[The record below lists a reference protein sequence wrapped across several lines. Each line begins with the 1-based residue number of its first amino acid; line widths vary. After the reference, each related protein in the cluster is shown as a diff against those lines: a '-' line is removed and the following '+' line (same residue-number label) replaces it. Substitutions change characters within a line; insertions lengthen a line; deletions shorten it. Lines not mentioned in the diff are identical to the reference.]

1 MRIRDWRSDVCSSDL
16 DRAFRRLLFSVL
28 NRRMCDGN
36 CRVMPGR
43 RNELGLRR
51 HEGFQVV
58 EGRGAVDA
66 GADDEME
73 EVCPDDVAIRCG
85 PGPETKNGPLPSDRK
100 STRLNSS
107 H

>member
-1 MRIRDWRSDVCSSDL
+1 
-16 DRAFRRLLFSVL
+16 
-28 NRRMCDGN
+28 MCHGN

-85 PGPETKNGPLPSDRK
+85 PGPETKNGPLPSRQRPIQ
-100 STRLNSS
+100 SSPTLVNGLAAASLFFAPTIQTRLDTRPVQ
-107 H
+107 